1 MIEYIAYVV
10 VGFAVLR
17 LLVSLANFLFRE
29 SLPKHPLVTDADE
42 RSVSI
47 LIPAR
52 NEATNIGNILSDLKQ
67 MPDKSIGEI
76 IVFDDLSEDDTAE
89 IVLKHALED
98 PRLRLIRSS
107 SLPEGWVGKS
117 HGCHHLAQ
125 EAKGDYLLFLDADV
139 RVQPAFVDRAL
150 SYMKRKKVDLLSL
163 FPTQEMKTLAEQMT
177 VPNMHIILL
186 TLLPLPLV
194 RLSGFSSLSA
204 ANGQC
209 MLFHRATYDTLRP
222 HEAYRHS
229 KAEDIDIARY
239 FKRQKRKVSC
249 LTGEAGIYCRMY
261 NDLRS
266 AINGFA
272 KNVTY
277 FFGSGNSYLSAG
289 LYWLLTTFGVVAVA
303 HALPSVYLWGY
314 VAAVVLSRLFVSLTA
329 RQSPLLNVLLIIPQQ
344 LMLGAF
350 ILRSWLNK
358 RKRSF
363 EWKGRTL

>member
-17 LLVSLANFLFRE
+17 LLVSLANYLFRE
-29 SLPKHPLVTDADE
+29 SLPKPARVEDADE
-42 RSVSI
+42 GRVSI

-52 NEATNIGNILSDLKQ
+52 NEATNIGNILSDLKE
-67 MPDKSIGEI
+67 MTDKSIGEI
-76 IVFDDLSEDDTAE
+76 IVFDDQSEDDTAE
-89 IVLKHALED
+89 IVLRHALED
-98 PRLRLIRSS
+98 PRLRLMRSS
-107 SLPEGWVGKS
+107 SLPEGWVGKN
-117 HGCHHLAQ
+117 HGCHCLAR

-139 RVQPAFVDRAL
+139 RVRPAFVDCAL
-150 SYMKRKKVDLLSL
+150 SYMKQKRVELLTL

-194 RLSGFSSLSA
+194 RLSGFTSLSA

-209 MLFHRATYDTLRP
+209 MLFRRTTYDTLRP

-229 KAEDIDIARY
+229 KAEDIEIARY
-239 FKRQKRKVSC
+239 FKRQRRKVAC

-261 NDLRS
+261 NDLET
-266 AINGFA
+266 AINGFS

-303 HALPSVYLWGY
+303 CALPSVYLWGY
-314 VAAVVLSRLFVSLTA
+314 VVSVVLTRWFVSLTA
-329 RQSPLLNVLLIIPQQ
+329 RQSPLRNLLLILPQQ

-350 ILRSWLNK
+350 ILRSWINK
-358 RKRSF
+358 HRRSF